1 MNAANNCRAMHPSV
15 SPTRVSPGCLEPWTR
30 QPISSTP
37 AAPSHRFSRLLL
49 TRAPRLGAR
58 WRRRRRRNRG
68 EKAGILLSPPTP
80 SPPTHAHL
88 CLFLPCR
95 RRQHHAAWTGARQRR
110 PPLPPLTM
118 PRRLPSDAP
127 YACHEQPMMW
137 VWKSVDC
144 VWMDGSR
151 RLPSAAPCVCHEQPM
166 MWVCESVD
174 CVWMDG
180 SRRLPSAAPYAYHEQ
195 PGGCGGSVDCGGW
208 AGPHWSRK
216 WL

>member
-95 RRQHHAAWTGARQRR
+95 RRQHHAASTGAQRRR
-110 PPLPPLTM
+110 PPRPLPTM
-118 PRRLPSDAP
+118 PRRRPSVSP
-127 YACHEQPMMW
+127 CACHEQPVTW
-137 VWKSVDC
+137 VGVGE
-144 VWMDGSR
+144 VWIVCGSSLVKKVALSHR
-151 RLPSAAPCVCHEQPM
+151 GCRPASQPYLSLG
-166 MWVCESVD
+166 ESVTA
-174 CVWMDG
+174 
-180 SRRLPSAAPYAYHEQ
+180 SH
-195 PGGCGGSVDCGGW
+195 GGLSQSPFSTTHTGL
-208 AGPHWSRK
+208 HQT
-216 WL
+216 